1 MPATHLLLV
10 LLICLA
16 WAGNFLASANALL
29 SLPPLLYTALR
40 LAIVLLVLAPFLKAP
55 APGHWPRLLAVAVL
69 NGSLHFAMN
78 FWALRAAGDLS
89 SVAIAMQSYVPMSVL
104 LSMWLLGER
113 VGWRS
118 LTAVGVAFAGVLV
131 MGLDPQV
138 ADQPLALLLCL
149 LSAAALAL
157 GSTLMRGLEGVG
169 VFSLQAWSALIG
181 RRGWPGPAPP
191 IRPWSP
197 RSSATACISGWSAGT
212 RCPPSRRTCCWP
224 RCWRSSWACWC
235 GATGPARACCWA
247 AHWCCPACWRSPCA
261 PSRGAGRHRRRPTR
275 APERTGRPGRPPQFL
290 HARCD
295 LGRDRVGHGR
305 IPRPG
310 PQGAPT

>member
-1 MPATHLLLV
+1 MPRRALHGYAAGTMPGTHLLLV

-118 LTAVGVAFAGVLV
+118 LLAVGVAFAGVLV

-138 ADQPLALLLCL
+138 ADQPLALALCL

-181 RRGWPGPAPP
+181 LPLMLALSLPLEGDPVTLLRAAPP
-191 IRPWSP
+191 LAWAGAAY
-197 RSSATACISGWSAGT
+197 SALVASI
-212 RCPPSRRTCCWP
+212 
-224 RCWRSSWACWC
+224 
-235 GATGPARACCWA
+235 
-247 AHWCCPACWRSPCA
+247 
-261 PSRGAGRHRRRPTR
+261 
-275 APERTGRPGRPPQFL
+275 F
-290 HARCD
+290 
-295 LGRDRVGHGR
+295 GHGMYYWLVR
-305 IPRPG
+305 RHGVSMITPYLLLAPVLAIVLGVLVWGDRPG
-310 PQGAPT
+310 PRLLLGGALVLSGVLAIALRAALRRRAVPPPTDPGT